1 MRPAALSLLWTIL
14 ALMPTPH
21 LRESL
26 KALLFLFLTGHGK
39 ARPQH
44 SKTKS
49 PSALSRF
56 LNRYPWP
63 TRALIRLA
71 RKEAEKA
78 LDRARKKKG
87 PKPRLLVV
95 LDLVTLEKRGRFQ
108 ALPLSFFHGK
118 WGLHLVVLYLVYGDL
133 RVPWAYRLWRG
144 KGEKGLSLL
153 ALSLL
158 ASLPL
163 WMRRAFRIRV
173 AADAA
178 FGTAWFLSGVRRL
191 GFAAVVGMRRDRRLR
206 GGGRLSDL
214 RRQGSQV
221 YLWGLSFPVWV
232 AWYRYPLPQGGWE
245 WRYVV
250 ATRRHAPD
258 HAHLGK
264 EAVHGGALLPGC
276 EERVLPGAVRAADGL
291 GGAPLSG
298 PLPSGLPAG
307 LLGGDGGEGEL
318 AGGQGGGSPGS
329 LARAG
334 GAGHPAGAP
343 RPGSGAARGRG

>member
-1 MRPAALSLLWTIL
+1 MTQAALSLLWTLL
-14 ALMPTPH
+14 ALLPSPH
-21 LRESL
+21 LQESL
-26 KALLFLFLTGHGK
+26 KALLLLLLHGHGK

-44 SKTKS
+44 SQVKS

-133 RVPWAYRLWRG
+133 RIPWAYRLWRG
-144 KGEKGLSLL
+144 KGEKALSRL

-158 ASLPL
+158 ASLPP

-178 FGTAWFLSGVRRL
+178 FGTTWFLFGVKRL
-191 GFAAVVGMRRDRRLR
+191 GFEAVVGMRRDRRLR
-206 GGGRLSDL
+206 GGG
-214 RRQGSQV
+214 
-221 YLWGLSFPVWV
+221 
-232 AWYRYPLPQGGWE
+232 
-245 WRYVV
+245 
-250 ATRRHAPD
+250 
-258 HAHLGK
+258 
-264 EAVHGGALLPGC
+264 
-276 EERVLPGAVRAADGL
+276 GL
-291 GGAPLSG
+291 GTSG
-298 PLPSGLPAG
+298 G
-307 LLGGDGGEGEL
+307 
-318 AGGQGGGSPGS
+318 
-329 LARAG
+329 R
-334 GAGHPAGAP
+334 GAGSTFGGFPSRSGWPGTATPCPKGAGSGGTWWPPFPP
-343 RPGSGAARGRG
+343 RPGRRSLGERGGLP

>member
-1 MRPAALSLLWTIL
+1 MSPAALSLLWTIL

-71 RKEAEKA
+71 REEAQKA
-78 LDRARKKKG
+78 LDRARRRKG

-95 LDLVTLEKRGRFQ
+95 LDLVTLEKRGHFPH
-108 ALPLSFFHGK
+108 LPLSFFHGK

-163 WMRRAFRIRV
+163 WMRRTFRIRV

-178 FGTAWFLSGVRRL
+178 FGTAWFLFGVKQM
-191 GFAAVVGMRRDRRLR
+191 GFETVVGMRRDRRLR
-206 GGGRLSDL
+206 GGGEAFGPQAAGGPGLPVGAFLPGLGGLVPLSPAP
-214 RRQGSQV
+214 R
-221 YLWGLSFPVWV
+221 GLGV
-232 AWYRYPLPQGGWE
+232 AVRGGHLS
-245 WRYVV
+245 
-250 ATRRHAPD
+250 RHAPD

-264 EAVHGGALLPGC
+264 EAVHGRALLPGC
-276 EERVLPGAVRAADGL
+276 EE
-291 GGAPLSG
+291 
-298 PLPSGLPAG
+298 
-307 LLGGDGGEGEL
+307 
-318 AGGQGGGSPGS
+318 
-329 LARAG
+329 
-334 GAGHPAGAP
+334 
-343 RPGSGAARGRG
+343 